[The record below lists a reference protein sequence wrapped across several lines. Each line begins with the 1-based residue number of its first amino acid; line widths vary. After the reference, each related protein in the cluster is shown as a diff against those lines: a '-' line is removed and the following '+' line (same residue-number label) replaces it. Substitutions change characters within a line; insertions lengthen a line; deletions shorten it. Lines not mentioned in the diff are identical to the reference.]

1 MFVELSK
8 VLTFF
13 LVPSNIMVSLGLAG
27 IALLAIGYA
36 RVGRWLLV
44 ASIVLI
50 AAVGVLPIGS
60 GLALPL
66 EARFPSLGRKARTAN
81 WDRRR
86 RWGSD

>member
-1 MFVELSK
+1 MFFELSK
-8 VLTFF
+8 FLSFF

-36 RVGRWLLV
+36 RVGRWLLI

-66 EARFPSLGRKARTAN
+66 EERFPR
-81 WDRRR
+81 WDATR
-86 RWGSD
+86 GPPQALSCSAGE